1 MTEDLRVGIVGF
13 GWMGQVH
20 ARALS
25 RLLQHYPDAPL
36 RPRLVA
42 VADNAPDD
50 RTARAAAAYGFEHQ
64 MGDWRELIVR
74 DDVDLVCVT
83 GPNFIHREVAVA
95 AAQAGK
101 HLWVE
106 KPAGRDSAE
115 TAEIVAAVD
124 TAGVQAAA
132 GFNYRNVPAV
142 ERAREIVASG
152 RIGTV
157 EHTVVR
163 FLADYSADPDAAL
176 SWRFK
181 TALSGSGVL
190 GDLVSHAAD
199 LVQHVVA
206 PIDELVVDR
215 ATFIG
220 QRREAVAGAMH
231 YEKGAGELADVENE
245 DYVNAL
251 FRLTDGSRG
260 ILESSRTA
268 VGEQNT
274 YGFEV
279 HGTKGAVA
287 WDFRRL
293 NELRVATA
301 SDVGYLDAFYTTE
314 YAGSGDGELS
324 AFQPGT
330 NNPIGFDDLK
340 VIEARRLVE
349 SIATGK
355 PVGATIHD
363 ALAAARVVDAMLLS
377 AAERKWVT
385 L

>member
-1 MTEDLRVGIVGF
+1 MTTELRVGIVGF

-50 RTARAAAAYGFEHQ
+50 RTKRAADAYGFEHLVT
-64 MGDWRELIVR
+64 DWRELVTH
-74 DDVDLVCVT
+74 DEVDLVCVT
-83 GPNFIHREVAVA
+83 GPNFIHRDVAVA
-95 AAQAGK
+95 AAEAGK

-106 KPAGRDSAE
+106 KPAGRDAAE
-115 TAEIVAAVD
+115 TAEIVAAVEA
-124 TAGVQAAA
+124 AGVQAAA

-157 EHTVVR
+157 EHTTVR

-176 SWRFK
+176 SWRFQNQY
-181 TALSGSGVL
+181 AGSGVL

-206 PIDELVVDR
+206 PIAELVVDR
-215 ATFIG
+215 ATFIP
-220 QRREAVAGAMH
+220 QRRAALPGAMH
-231 YEKGAGELADVENE
+231 YEKGAGELGDVENE

-251 FRLTDGSRG
+251 FRLADGSRG

-279 HGTKGAVA
+279 HGTTGAVA
-287 WDFRRL
+287 WDFRRM
-293 NELRVATA
+293 NELRVCAGQ
-301 SDVGYLDAFYTTE
+301 DYLNGFYATE
-314 YAGSGDGELS
+314 YAGPGDGELS
-324 AFQPGT
+324 VFQPGT

-340 VIEARRLVE
+340 VVEARRLVE

-355 PVGATIHD
+355 PVGATIRD
-363 ALAAARVVDAMLLS
+363 ALAAAKVVDAMILS
-377 AAERKWVT
+377 SNERKWVS

>member
-1 MTEDLRVGIVGF
+1 VTRELRVGVVGF

-36 RPRLVA
+36 RPRLAV

-50 RTARAAAAYGFEHQ
+50 RTQRAAAAFGFEHVVT
-64 MGDWRELIVR
+64 DWRELVTHPE
-74 DDVDLVCVT
+74 VDLVCVT
-83 GPNFIHREVAVA
+83 GPNFIHRDVAVA
-95 AAQAGK
+95 AAGAGK

-106 KPAGRDSAE
+106 KPAGRDAAE
-115 TAEIVAAVD
+115 TAEIAAAVEA
-124 TAGVQAAA
+124 AGVQAAT

-142 ERAREIVASG
+142 DRAREIVASG
-152 RIGTV
+152 RIGSV
-157 EHTVVR
+157 EHTTVR

-176 SWRFK
+176 SWRFRNEF
-181 TALSGSGVL
+181 SGSGVL

-206 PIDELVVDR
+206 PIEELVVDR
-215 ATFIG
+215 ATFIA
-220 QRREAVAGAMH
+220 QRREAVPGAMH
-231 YEKGAGELADVENE
+231 YEVGAGDLGDVENE
-245 DYVNAL
+245 DYVSAL
-251 FRLTDGSRG
+251 LRLRDGSRG
-260 ILESSRTA
+260 ILESSRVA

-279 HGTKGAVA
+279 HGTRGAVA
-287 WDFRRL
+287 WDFRRM
-293 NELRVATA
+293 NELRVCA
-301 SDVGYLDAFYTTE
+301 GQNHLNAFYATE
-314 YAGSGDGELS
+314 YAGPGDGELA

-340 VIEARRLVE
+340 VVEARRLVE

-355 PVGATIHD
+355 PVGATIQD
-363 ALAAARVVDAMLLS
+363 ALRAAQVVDAMITS
-377 AAERKWVT
+377 SNERKWVS

>member
-1 MTEDLRVGIVGF
+1 MTRELRVGVVGF

-36 RPRLVA
+36 RPRLAV

-50 RTARAAAAYGFEHQ
+50 RTQRAAAAFGFEHVVT
-64 MGDWRELIVR
+64 DWRELVTHPE
-74 DDVDLVCVT
+74 VDLVCVT
-83 GPNFIHREVAVA
+83 GPNFIHRDVAVA
-95 AAQAGK
+95 AAGAGK

-106 KPAGRDSAE
+106 KPAGRDAAE
-115 TAEIVAAVD
+115 TAEIAAAVEA
-124 TAGVQAAA
+124 AGVQAAT

-142 ERAREIVASG
+142 DRAREIVASG
-152 RIGTV
+152 RIGSV
-157 EHTVVR
+157 EHTTVR

-176 SWRFK
+176 SWRFRNEF
-181 TALSGSGVL
+181 SGSGVL

-206 PIDELVVDR
+206 PIEELVVDR
-215 ATFIG
+215 ATFIA
-220 QRREAVAGAMH
+220 QRREAVPGAMH
-231 YEKGAGELADVENE
+231 YEVGAGDLGDVENE
-245 DYVNAL
+245 DYVSAL
-251 FRLTDGSRG
+251 LRLRDGSRG
-260 ILESSRTA
+260 ILESSRVA

-279 HGTKGAVA
+279 HGTRGAVA
-287 WDFRRL
+287 WDFRRM
-293 NELRVATA
+293 NELRVCA
-301 SDVGYLDAFYTTE
+301 GQNHLNAFYATE
-314 YAGSGDGELS
+314 YAGPGDGELA

-340 VIEARRLVE
+340 VVEARRLVE

-355 PVGATIHD
+355 PVGATIQD
-363 ALAAARVVDAMLLS
+363 ALRAAQVVDAMITS
-377 AAERKWVT
+377 SNERKWVS

>member
-1 MTEDLRVGIVGF
+1 MTTPLRVGIVGF

-36 RPRLVA
+36 APRLVA

-50 RTARAAAAYGFEHQ
+50 RTKRAADAYGFEHLLS
-64 MGDWRELIVR
+64 DWRELVTHDEI
-74 DDVDLVCVT
+74 DLVCVT
-83 GPNFIHREVAVA
+83 GPNFIHRDVAVA
-95 AAQAGK
+95 AAEAGK

-106 KPAGRDSAE
+106 KPAGRNAAE
-115 TAEIVAAVD
+115 TAEIVAAVEA
-124 TAGVQAAA
+124 AGVQAAT

-142 ERAREIVASG
+142 ARAREIVASG

-176 SWRFK
+176 SWRFQNEY
-181 TALSGSGVL
+181 SGSGVL

-206 PIDELVVDR
+206 PISELVVDR
-215 ATFIG
+215 ATFIP
-220 QRREAVAGAMH
+220 QRRAAVAGAMH

-251 FRLTDGSRG
+251 LRLSDGSRG

-287 WDFRRL
+287 WDFRRM
-293 NELRVATA
+293 NELRVCAGQ
-301 SDVGYLDAFYTTE
+301 DYLNSFYATE
-314 YAGSGDGELS
+314 YAGPGDGELS
-324 AFQPGT
+324 VFQPGT

-349 SIATGK
+349 SIATGR

-363 ALAAARVVDAMLLS
+363 ALAAARIVDAMVIS
-377 AAERKWVT
+377 SNERKWVT

>member
-1 MTEDLRVGIVGF
+1 MTNDLRVGIVGF

-50 RTARAAAAYGFEHQ
+50 RTQRAAAAYGFEHLLS
-64 MGDWRELIVR
+64 DWRELVAHEE
-74 DDVDLVCVT
+74 VDLVCVT
-83 GPNFIHREVAVA
+83 GPNFIHRDVAVA

-115 TAEIVAAVD
+115 TAQIAAAVEA
-124 TAGVQAAA
+124 AGVQAAT

-142 ERAREIVASG
+142 ERARSIVASG

-157 EHTVVR
+157 EHTTVR

-176 SWRFK
+176 SWRFQNEF
-181 TALSGSGVL
+181 SGSGVL

-206 PIDELVVDR
+206 PIEELVVDR
-215 ATFIG
+215 ATFIP
-220 QRREAVAGAMH
+220 QRRAALPGAMH
-231 YEKGAGELADVENE
+231 YERGAGELGDVENE
-245 DYVNAL
+245 DYVSAL
-251 FRLTDGSRG
+251 LRLADGSRG

-279 HGTKGAVA
+279 HGTRGAVA
-287 WDFRRL
+287 WDFRRM
-293 NELRVATA
+293 NELRVCEGQ
-301 SDVGYLDAFYTTE
+301 DYLNAFYATQ
-314 YAGSGDGELS
+314 YAGPGDGELS

-340 VIEARRLVE
+340 VVEARRLVE

-363 ALAAARVVDAMLLS
+363 ALAAARVVDAMILS
-377 AAERKWVT
+377 ADERKWVT

>member
-1 MTEDLRVGIVGF
+1 MTNDLRVGIVGF

-50 RTARAAAAYGFEHQ
+50 RTQRAAAAYGFEHLLS
-64 MGDWRELIVR
+64 DWRELVAHEE
-74 DDVDLVCVT
+74 VDLVCVT
-83 GPNFIHREVAVA
+83 GPNFIHRDVAVA

-115 TAEIVAAVD
+115 TAEIAAAVEA
-124 TAGVQAAA
+124 AGVQAAT

-142 ERAREIVASG
+142 ERARSIVASG

-157 EHTVVR
+157 EHTTVR

-176 SWRFK
+176 SWRFQNEF
-181 TALSGSGVL
+181 SGSGVL

-206 PIDELVVDR
+206 PIEELVVDR
-215 ATFIG
+215 ATFIP
-220 QRREAVAGAMH
+220 QRRAALPGAMH
-231 YEKGAGELADVENE
+231 YERGAGELGDVENE
-245 DYVNAL
+245 DYVSAL
-251 FRLTDGSRG
+251 LRLADGSRG

-279 HGTKGAVA
+279 HGTRGAVA
-287 WDFRRL
+287 WDFRRM
-293 NELRVATA
+293 NELRVCEGQ
-301 SDVGYLDAFYTTE
+301 DYLNAFYATQ
-314 YAGSGDGELS
+314 YAGPGDGELS

-340 VIEARRLVE
+340 VVEARRLVE

-363 ALAAARVVDAMLLS
+363 ALAAARVVDAMILS
-377 AAERKWVT
+377 ADERKWVT

>member
-1 MTEDLRVGIVGF
+1 MTTPLRVGIVGF

-36 RPRLVA
+36 APRLVA

-50 RTARAAAAYGFEHQ
+50 RTKRAADAYGFEHL
-64 MGDWRELIVR
+64 MGDWRELVTHDEI
-74 DDVDLVCVT
+74 DLVCVT
-83 GPNFIHREVAVA
+83 GPNFIHRDVAVA
-95 AAQAGK
+95 AAEAGK

-106 KPAGRDSAE
+106 KPAGRNAAE
-115 TAEIVAAVD
+115 TAEIVAAVEA
-124 TAGVQAAA
+124 AGVQAAT

-157 EHTVVR
+157 EHTTVR

-176 SWRFK
+176 SWRFQNEY
-181 TALSGSGVL
+181 SGSGVL

-206 PIDELVVDR
+206 PISELVVDR
-215 ATFIG
+215 ATFIP
-220 QRREAVAGAMH
+220 QRRAAVAGAMH

-287 WDFRRL
+287 WDFRRM
-293 NELRVATA
+293 NELRVCAGQ
-301 SDVGYLDAFYTTE
+301 DYLNSFYATE
-314 YAGSGDGELS
+314 YAGPGDGELS
-324 AFQPGT
+324 VFQPGT

-340 VIEARRLVE
+340 VVEARRLVE

-363 ALAAARVVDAMLLS
+363 ALAAAKIVDAMILS
-377 AAERKWVT
+377 SNERKWVT

>member
-1 MTEDLRVGIVGF
+1 
-13 GWMGQVH
+13 MGQVH

-25 RLLQHYPDAPL
+25 RLTQHYTDSPL

-42 VADNAPDD
+42 VADTADDD
-50 RTARAAAAYGFEHQ
+50 RTERAAQAFGFEHQ
-64 MGDWRELIVR
+64 LTDWRELVTR

-83 GPNFIHREVAVA
+83 GPNFIHRDVAVA
-95 AAQAGK
+95 AAKAGK

-106 KPAGRDSAE
+106 KPAGRNAAE

-124 TAGVQAAA
+124 AAGVQTAA

-142 ERAREIVASG
+142 ERARELVTSG
-152 RIGTV
+152 RLGTV
-157 EHTVVR
+157 EHSVVR

-176 SWRFK
+176 SWRFQN
-181 TALSGSGVL
+181 AFSGSGVL

-215 ATFIG
+215 ATFISK
-220 QRREAVAGAMH
+220 RRAALPGAMH
-231 YEKGAGELADVENE
+231 YEKGAGELGDVENE

-251 FRLTDGSRG
+251 YRLKDGSRG

-287 WDFRRL
+287 WDFRRM
-293 NELRVATA
+293 NELRV
-301 SDVGYLDAFYTTE
+301 SVVGAGAHEAYLNSFYATE
-314 YAGSGDGELS
+314 YAGPGDGELS
-324 AFQPGT
+324 RFQPGT

-340 VIEARRLVE
+340 VIEARRLIE

-355 PVGATIHD
+355 PHGATIHD
-363 ALAAARVVDAMLLS
+363 ALIAARTVDAMIVS
-377 AAERKWVT
+377 ANERKWVS

>member
-1 MTEDLRVGIVGF
+1 MTNDLRVGIVGF

-50 RTARAAAAYGFEHQ
+50 RTQRAAAAYGFEHLLS
-64 MGDWRELIVR
+64 DWRELVAHEE
-74 DDVDLVCVT
+74 VDLVCVT
-83 GPNFIHREVAVA
+83 GPNFIHRDVAVA

-115 TAEIVAAVD
+115 TAEIAAAVEA
-124 TAGVQAAA
+124 AGVQAAT

-142 ERAREIVASG
+142 ERARSIVASG

-157 EHTVVR
+157 EHTTVR

-176 SWRFK
+176 SWRFQNEF
-181 TALSGSGVL
+181 SGSGVL

-206 PIDELVVDR
+206 PIEELVVDR
-215 ATFIG
+215 ATFIP
-220 QRREAVAGAMH
+220 QRRAALPGAMH
-231 YEKGAGELADVENE
+231 YERGAGELGDVENE
-245 DYVNAL
+245 DYVSAL
-251 FRLTDGSRG
+251 LRLADGSRG

-279 HGTKGAVA
+279 HGTRGAVA
-287 WDFRRL
+287 WDFRRM
-293 NELRVATA
+293 NELRVCEGQ
-301 SDVGYLDAFYTTE
+301 DYLNAFYATQ
-314 YAGSGDGELS
+314 YAGPGDGELS

-340 VIEARRLVE
+340 VVEARRLVE

-363 ALAAARVVDAMLLS
+363 ALAAARVVDAMILS
-377 AAERKWVT
+377 ADERKWVKA

>member
-1 MTEDLRVGIVGF
+1 MTDELRVGIVGF

-20 ARALS
+20 ARALT
-25 RLLQHYPDAPL
+25 RVLQHYPDAPL

-50 RTARAAAAYGFEHQ
+50 RTQRAAAAYGFDHQ
-64 MGDWRELIVR
+64 VADWHDLVTR
-74 DDVDLVCVT
+74 DDIDLVCVT
-83 GPNFIHREVAVA
+83 GPNFIHRDVAVA
-95 AAQAGK
+95 AAEAGK

-106 KPAGRDSAE
+106 KPAGRDARE
-115 TAEIVAAVD
+115 TAEVVAAVD
-124 TAGVQAAA
+124 AAGVQAAT

-142 ERAREIVASG
+142 ERARAIVAAG
-152 RIGTV
+152 RIGKV
-157 EHTVVR
+157 EHTMVR

-176 SWRFK
+176 SWRFQNK
-181 TALSGSGVL
+181 YAGSGVL

-199 LVQHVVA
+199 LVQYVVA

-220 QRREAVAGAMH
+220 QRRAAVPGAMH
-231 YEKGAGELADVENE
+231 YEKGAGDLGDVENE

-260 ILESSRTA
+260 VLESSRTA

-274 YGFEV
+274 YGIEV
-279 HGTKGAVA
+279 HGTKGAVS
-287 WDFRRL
+287 WDFRRM
-293 NELRVATA
+293 NELRVCV
-301 SDVGYLDAFYTTE
+301 DQDYLNGFYATE
-314 YAGSGDGELS
+314 YAGPGDGELS
-324 AFQPGT
+324 FFQPGT

-340 VIEARRLVE
+340 VIEARRLIE
-349 SIATGK
+349 SIATGS

-363 ALAAARVVDAMLLS
+363 ALAAAKVVDAMIIS
-377 AAERKWVT
+377 SEERKWVS

>member
-1 MTEDLRVGIVGF
+1 VTTELRVGIVGF

-50 RTARAAAAYGFEHQ
+50 RTKRAADAYGFEHLVT
-64 MGDWRELIVR
+64 DWRELVTH
-74 DDVDLVCVT
+74 DEVDLVCVT
-83 GPNFIHREVAVA
+83 GPNFIHRDVAVA
-95 AAQAGK
+95 AAEAGK

-106 KPAGRDSAE
+106 KPAGRDAAE
-115 TAEIVAAVD
+115 TAEIVAAVEA
-124 TAGVQAAA
+124 AGVQAAA

-157 EHTVVR
+157 EHTTVR

-176 SWRFK
+176 SWRFQNQY
-181 TALSGSGVL
+181 AGSGVL

-206 PIDELVVDR
+206 PIAELVVDR
-215 ATFIG
+215 ATFIP
-220 QRREAVAGAMH
+220 QRRAALPGAMH
-231 YEKGAGELADVENE
+231 YEKGAGELGDVENE

-251 FRLTDGSRG
+251 FRLADGSRG

-279 HGTKGAVA
+279 HGTTGAVA
-287 WDFRRL
+287 WDFRRM
-293 NELRVATA
+293 NELRVCAGQ
-301 SDVGYLDAFYTTE
+301 DYLNGFYATE
-314 YAGSGDGELS
+314 YAGPGDGELS
-324 AFQPGT
+324 VFQPGT

-340 VIEARRLVE
+340 VVEARRLVE

-355 PVGATIHD
+355 PVGATIRD
-363 ALAAARVVDAMLLS
+363 ALAAAKVVDAMILS
-377 AAERKWVT
+377 SNERKWVS